1 MINWKLSSD
10 TWDQN
15 EKTALERVMKSGMYT
30 MGKEVKE
37 FEKRLAEMH
46 GVKHAIMTNSG
57 SSANLLMMT
66 ALKEHPQF
74 NTEPRKRFLR
84 SPKRKNVI
92 VPAVSWSTTYF
103 PVHQNGFD
111 LKFVDV
117 DLFTM
122 NIDVEKV
129 VEAIDEDT
137 VAILAVNL
145 LGNPAQLAELDK
157 ICSENNITLLEDN
170 CESFGAKYVY
180 NGNAKVHT
188 GTIGKMGTLSFFF
201 SHHLQTMEGGCVFTN
216 DDSLA
221 DYLRS
226 LRAHGW
232 VRDLSENSDLYKKS
246 GNPFDDSFVFVLPG
260 YCVRPLEFSGA
271 VGQEQIKKWPL
282 MMRMR
287 TANAVVAKEYLNTD
301 RFRLQ
306 EEIGES
312 SWFGFGILLIGE
324 LEGRR
329 EEVIAALAA
338 EGVEAR
344 PIVAGN
350 FTKNPVIDRL
360 NTTKIESYPN
370 ADYIDKNGFF
380 LGNDWINLASKIKK
394 VSELLEKL

>member
-37 FEKRLAEMH
+37 FEHRLAEMH

-122 NIDVEKV
+122 NIDVKKV

-137 VAILAVNL
+137 VAVLAVNL
-145 LGNPAQLAELDK
+145 LGNPAQLAQLDK

-180 NGNAKVHT
+180 NGTAKVHA

-201 SHHLQTMEGGCVFTN
+201 SHHLQTMEGGCVLTN
-216 DDSLA
+216 DDDLA
-221 DYLRS
+221 DYLLS

-232 VRDLSENSDLYKKS
+232 VRNISENSTLYKKT
-246 GNPFDDSFVFVLPG
+246 GDAFQDSFVFVLPG

-271 VGQEQIKKWPL
+271 VGQEQIKKWPS
-282 MMRMR
+282 MIRMR
-287 TANAVVAKEYLNTD
+287 RANAVVAKEYLNTD

-306 EEIGES
+306 EETGES
-312 SWFGFGILLIGE
+312 SWFGFGILLVGE

-338 EGVEAR
+338 EGVETR

-350 FTKNPVIDRL
+350 FTKNPVINRL

-394 VSELLEKL
+394 VSELMEKL